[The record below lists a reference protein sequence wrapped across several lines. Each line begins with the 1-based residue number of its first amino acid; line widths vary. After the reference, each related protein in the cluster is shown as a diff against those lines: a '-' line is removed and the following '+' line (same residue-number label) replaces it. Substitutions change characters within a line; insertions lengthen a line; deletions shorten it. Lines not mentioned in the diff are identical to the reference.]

1 MSGGVASLS
10 NLPDFLNRLVVGGAG
25 EVTAEVAEG
34 PALVEAAAFV
44 LAKRGATA
52 PPGAVR
58 DFIAHLQ
65 DRGAAVGRAGLVR
78 EGRRVVFAV
87 VPVRS
92 PGRTTLMLVRPAIP
106 HAARPAAADLVNAA
120 CEAERRAGTEL
131 AQALVPPS
139 RASAADLLRSAC
151 GFGGLA
157 TLLYLQKVAHP
168 RRLPPPGGVEV
179 REWSEANRPL
189 FEAALRASYEGSQ
202 DCPGLAG
209 RRDERDV
216 LAGHMAA
223 GAFDPRQWIA
233 LRDAHGPVGVLLLCG
248 IGPGG
253 AGGREVVYLGL
264 TPHARGRGIGR
275 WLMAWAEDA
284 AAATPGRVLALGVD
298 DQNKPALTVYHRCG
312 LRGGP
317 RRLALVRDLS
327 SV

>member
-1 MSGGVASLS
+1 MSAGVASLS
-10 NLPDFLNRLVVGGAG
+10 NLPGLLNRLVGGAG

-34 PALVEAAAFV
+34 PALVEAAAFA
-44 LAKRGATA
+44 LAKRGVTA
-52 PPGAVR
+52 GPAAVR

-65 DRGAAVGRAGLVR
+65 DRGAAIGRAGIVR
-78 EGRRVVFAV
+78 QGRRVVFAV
-87 VPVRS
+87 LPVRS
-92 PGRTTLMLVRPAIP
+92 PGRTTLMLVRPTIP

-139 RASAADLLRSAC
+139 RAATADWLRSAC

-168 RRLPPPGGVEV
+168 RRLPPPPGGVEV

-189 FEAALRASYEGSQ
+189 FEAALRDSYEGSQ

-209 RRDERDV
+209 RRDVRDV

-233 LRDAHGPVGVLLLCG
+233 LRDAAGPAGVLLLCG

-264 TPHARGRGIGR
+264 TPRARGRGIGR

-284 AAATPGRVLALGVD
+284 AAAAPGRVLALGVD
-298 DQNKPALTVYHRCG
+298 DQNKPALALYYRCG

-317 RRLALVRDLS
+317 RRLALVRDLAS
-327 SV
+327 A